1 MICEVDVDRF
11 FVDFIFKRYN
21 NKIKYINKVFKIFN
35 DFNLF
40 SNILMYKLLG
50 KLKMIGLRVVY
61 YNDLS

>member
-50 KLKMIGLRVVY
+50 K
-61 YNDLS
+61 